1 MPFTD
6 ASNRGITGHLA
17 QSFDAM
23 GQQQSPLTHTG
34 SGERRFGPGVTASHY
49 DYIEC
54 INECHMAPIWKGGN
68 NTPDAIEWQ
77 RRGD

>member
-34 SGERRFGPGVTASHY
+34 SGERGFGPGVTAFHY
-49 DYIEC
+49 DYIEF
-54 INECHMAPIWKGGN
+54 INERHVATDLEGG
-68 NTPDAIEWQ
+68 Q
-77 RRGD
+77 